1 MLSQRLINKLFTSA
15 LESEEEEKIIEVLK
29 DYKVKPKDCQK
40 KPYGLLK

>member
-29 DYKVKPKDCQK
+29 DYEVKPKDNQK
-40 KPYGLLK
+40 NLMGF